1 MELIDNEKIDCFAAE
16 NPLDVVNG
24 DGVFMCTDE
33 EQLFVAIIDGAGHGP
48 KAHEIAQA
56 SCEFIK
62 TNINVELPDLMS
74 RLHENLRGTRGAVG
88 IIGKLNYDSL
98 DFRYVAIGNV
108 ALRKIGNL
116 SKQAVSQG
124 GILGY
129 CIRTPREQSI
139 QLEAKDRLI
148 LYTDGIT
155 SAFDESVYPNIRW
168 DNAEVIA
175 NHLISDFA
183 KNNDD
188 ATCIV
193 ARVK

>member
-24 DGVFMCTDE
+24 DGVFMHSDE
-33 EQLFVAIIDGAGHGP
+33 EHLFLAIFDGAGHGQ
-48 KAHEIAQA
+48 KAHIIAQA

-62 TNINVELPDLMS
+62 TNINVELSDLMS
-74 RLHENLRGTRGAVG
+74 RLHENLRGTIGGVG

-98 DFRYVAIGNV
+98 VFRYVAIGNV
-108 ALRKIGNL
+108 VLRKIGNS
-116 SKQAVSQG
+116 SKRAVSQDG
-124 GILGY
+124 VIGY
-129 CIRTPREQSI
+129 SIRTPREQSI
-139 QLEAKDRLI
+139 QLEPNDRLI
-148 LYTDGIT
+148 MYTDGIT
-155 SAFDESVYPNIRW
+155 STFDETDYPNIRR

>member
-24 DGVFMCTDE
+24 DGVFMRSDE
-33 EQLFVAIIDGAGHGP
+33 EQLFVAIVDGAGHGP
-48 KAHEIAQA
+48 DAHIIAQA

-62 TNINVELPDLMS
+62 ANINLELPNLMS
-74 RLHENLRGTRGAVG
+74 RLHENLRGTRGGVS
-88 IIGKLNYDSL
+88 IIGKLNYNSL
-98 DFRYVAIGNV
+98 AFRYVAIGNV
-108 ALRKIGNL
+108 VLRKIGNS
-116 SKQAVSQG
+116 SKRAVSQDG
-124 GILGY
+124 VIGY
-129 CIRTPREQSI
+129 SIRTPREQSM
-139 QLEAKDRLI
+139 QLEANDRLI

-155 SAFDESVYPNIRW
+155 STFDENDYPNIRR

-175 NHLISDFA
+175 NHLISNFA

-193 ARVK
+193 VRVK

>member
-16 NPLDVVNG
+16 NPLEVVNG
-24 DGVFMCTDE
+24 DGVFMHSDE
-33 EQLFVAIIDGAGHGP
+33 ERLFVAIIDGSGHGP
-48 KAHEIAQA
+48 DAHIIAQA

-62 TNINVELPDLMS
+62 TNINLELPDIMS
-74 RLHENLRGTRGAVG
+74 RLHEKLRGTRGGVS
-88 IIGKLNYDSL
+88 IIGKLNYNSL
-98 DFRYVAIGNV
+98 EFRYVAIGNIE
-108 ALRKIGNL
+108 LRKIGNS
-116 SKQAVSQG
+116 SKRAVSQG
-124 GILGY
+124 GVLGY
-129 CIRTPREQSI
+129 SIRTPREQTM
-139 QLEAKDRLI
+139 QLEANDRLI

-155 SAFDESVYPNIRW
+155 STFDENDYPTIRR
-168 DNAEVIA
+168 DNAKVIA